1 MTCQKLWHSWEVA
14 DLGIN
19 PGLASPVLSAS
30 SHAYSWEHLRRQYRL
45 LTDYQAPSHPGK
57 FRDQLTAR
65 WQIHMCTAVLEI
77 TYSLH
82 TSMSSCGKPLGILS
96 DPRCEEVGGKRPLI
110 RTNNRQNKACCSK
123 FPRRELV
130 YIPLTKNL
138 SGTFRFRIL
147 TETIS
152 FRIHWCRG
160 DLIPK
165 RSLSPM
171 DHDVRSTESETA
183 VG

>member
-1 MTCQKLWHSWEVA
+1 MQVQCCLQVA
-14 DLGIN
+14 M
-19 PGLASPVLSAS
+19 
-30 SHAYSWEHLRRQYRL
+30 
-45 LTDYQAPSHPGK
+45 LTAENTLEDSIDFSEYQAPNHPGK

-77 TYSLH
+77 MYSLH

-96 DPRCEEVGGKRPLI
+96 DPHCEEVGGKRPLI
-110 RTNNRQNKACCSK
+110 RTNNRQNKAYCSK

-152 FRIHWCRG
+152 FRIHW
-160 DLIPK
+160 
-165 RSLSPM
+165 
-171 DHDVRSTESETA
+171 HAEVT
-183 VG
+183 